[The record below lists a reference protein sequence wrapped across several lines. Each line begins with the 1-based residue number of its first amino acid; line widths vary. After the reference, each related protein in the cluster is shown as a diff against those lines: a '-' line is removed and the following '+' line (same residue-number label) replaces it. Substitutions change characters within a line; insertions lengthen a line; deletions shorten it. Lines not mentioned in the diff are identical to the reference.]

1 MKIAISRWSL
11 FSLFVLLVQAQDQSG
26 FLSLD
31 CGLPANSSSY
41 SEPWTKIDYISDAHY
56 INTGESRSVSSEFTT
71 YERQLWHLRSF
82 PHEIRNCY
90 NISINKGTKYLV
102 RASFLYGNYD
112 GLNNTPKFDLYVGDT
127 LWRTVDDSYYI
138 EIIHVSSTDKLQICL
153 INIDQGIPFISAL
166 EFRQLPGY
174 TYPTVSGSLYNYYR
188 LDMGSTTERQYRFP
202 YDDYD
207 RIWNAYNGDDYT
219 QISTTSTLKS
229 DNYNSYNPAA
239 IVMQSAATPKNGRK
253 YLSYSWNSS
262 KESDQFYVFMHFAE
276 LEKLQSNQIREFNIT
291 YNGEYWDGPIVPD
304 YLSTTT
310 IYNTKPSVMSSLRH
324 QLSFFPIEN
333 STLPPIINGLEIYLV
348 MEISELETNNGDV
361 DAISNVR
368 STYGVIKNWEGD
380 PCVPRGYPWSGL
392 NCSFD
397 LVPRII
403 SLNLSSSALKGE
415 ISPDIIGLPMLQTL
429 DLSNNYLA
437 GEVPNFLTQLSHLQY
452 LNLDN
457 NNLTGSLPPELIKRQ
472 KNGSLTLSIR
482 GNPNLCSLEPCTKMT
497 PERKK
502 SNNNII
508 IPIVASVGGLLAFL
522 IIAAIIYL
530 ISKSNKKQQD
540 KDVSLTKDP
549 AKTNTHLGSLLEKR
563 RHQFTYAEVVVMTN
577 NFEKILGKG
586 GFGMVY
592 YGVLDD
598 TQVAVKMISPSAVQ
612 GYHQFQAEACA

>member
-1 MKIAISRWSL
+1 MKIAMSRWFL
-11 FSLFVLLVQAQDQSG
+11 FSLFALLVQAQDQSG

-31 CGLPANSSSY
+31 CGLPANSSGY
-41 SEPWTKIDYISDAHY
+41 REPWTKIDYMSDADY
-56 INTGESRSVSSEFTT
+56 INTGESRSVSSEFTI

-102 RASFLYGNYD
+102 RATFLYGNYD
-112 GLNNTPKFDLYVGDT
+112 GLNNIPKFDLYVGDT

-138 EIIHVSSTDKLQICL
+138 DIIHVPSTDKLQICL

-166 EFRQLPGY
+166 EFRQLPDY
-174 TYPTVSGSLYNYYR
+174 TYPTVSGSLYNYCR
-188 LDMGSTTERQYRFP
+188 LDMGSTTDRQYRFP

-207 RIWNAYNGDDYT
+207 RVWNAYNGDDYT
-219 QISTTSTLKS
+219 QISTINTLKS
-229 DNYNSYNPAA
+229 DNYYSYNPAA
-239 IVMQSAATPKNGRK
+239 IVMQSAATPKNGSK
-253 YLSYSWNSS
+253 YLNYSWNSS
-262 KESDQFYVFMHFAE
+262 KESDQFYVYMHFAE
-276 LEKLQSNQIREFNIT
+276 LEKLQSNQFRGFNIT

-310 IYNTKPSVMSSLRH
+310 IYNIKPSVMSSLQH

-333 STLPPIINGLEIYLV
+333 SSLPPIINGLEIYLV
-348 MEISELETNNGDV
+348 MEISELETNSGDV

-368 STYGVIKNWEGD
+368 STYGVKKNWQGD

-437 GEVPNFLTQLSHLQY
+437 GEVPNFLIQLSHLQY

-457 NNLTGSLPPELIKRQ
+457 NNLTGSLPPELTKRQ
-472 KNGSLTLSIR
+472 KNGSLTLSID
-482 GNPNLCSLEPCTKMT
+482 GNPNLCTLEPCTKMT

-508 IPIVASVGGLLAFL
+508 IPIVASVGGLLALL

-530 ISKSNKKQQD
+530 ISKSKKKQQD
-540 KDVSLTKDP
+540 KNVSSKKDP
-549 AKTNTHLGSLLEKR
+549 AKTNTHLGSSLEKR

-577 NFEKILGKG
+577 NFERILGKG

-612 GYHQFQAEACA
+612 GYHQFQAEA